1 MIVFLSISP
10 PLFLVLGI
18 LATPPGPRIIP
29 YYAISSDES
38 TLSGFRVSKNTLSS
52 DKARFGFSN
61 SERTMS
67 SSRRHYLRTSVRIF
81 RQIQV
86 YPGQRSV
93 STLRVRRT
101 STWTAELLAKIFLR
115 RFAFQK
121 VQTHYAYNVYF
132 ARFYGP
138 IIFLF
143 AFVTIVLSA
152 MQVDLTIN
160 PPFDQN
166 KPVGLR
172 AFGIISRCFGVFQ

>member
-101 STWTAELLAKIFLR
+101 STWTAELLGKD
-115 RFAFQK
+115 
-121 VQTHYAYNVYF
+121 
-132 ARFYGP
+132 
-138 IIFLF
+138 LF
-143 AFVTIVLSA
+143 KTFCFPKSPDALCL
-152 MQVDLTIN
+152 QRL
-160 PPFDQN
+160 
-166 KPVGLR
+166 LR
-172 AFGIISRCFGVFQ
+172 ALLRSDYLPLRLCHYRLKRHASGSDD